1 VPGILLVH
9 CFILALLTANFKLNL
24 AMKPSI
30 LLIALIF
37 SITHTAFSGE
47 VEFVYH
53 FGKPTVVANGEYQS
67 VNFENTMLTALP
79 GQPAMPY
86 HQVKLMLPP
95 GESAQNIEIV
105 FSGETLIPGKFIL
118 YPQQGV
124 QPISVGKSG
133 LFIKD
138 EALYSRNANYPS
150 NPKGQ
155 LITAFLNGRA
165 FALSSFTPLLY
176 NPVTGKASYYASVK
190 VIVHTQVDEKS
201 QTALSNLSVNSQQAA
216 RLADKA
222 ETDNLYKASR
232 QPITDGYELL
242 IICTSAYS
250 TAFENYRA
258 SYLKQGLRSQV
269 KTLESIISTM
279 SGSDAPEKIRNY
291 IIQEYQS
298 HAIEHVLLA
307 GDVELI
313 PYRGFYCYVQ
323 SGSGY
328 TDPNIPS
335 DLYYSALD
343 GNWNTDG
350 DALWGEPGEDD
361 LLPDISVARMPFSN
375 LTELNSMLHKSY
387 SYQFSPVDGEF
398 RNIILA
404 GEYLYGA
411 PYLTWGSYYMELLLG
426 HHTDNGYTTTGIPT
440 TYPVDKMYD
449 ETATWSKQDLMNHL
463 NMGRPM
469 LNHTGHANQTFV
481 MKMYNA
487 DITNANF
494 AGLNG
499 TTHNYT
505 IVNTHGC
512 DCGAFDA
519 SDCIAEKMVT
529 IDNFAVAFIGNSR
542 YGWFNEG
549 TNEGPSAHLHREYM
563 DALYSDSLN
572 RIGRAH
578 TESKIATAPWVTAP
592 GQWEPGAL
600 RWCFY
605 DCTVLGDP
613 AMAVFTD
620 NPITVQTAYSSVTAG
635 STSMDVSVSCEGLPI
650 QGLNCVVSEN
660 GVMLGKAVTS
670 VLGTA
675 TVTLNPAV
683 TNPSEVQLVVSGYN
697 CVPITYNLT
706 AKTYTWNVASG
717 NWKTP
722 SSWLP
727 VRTNP
732 TANDILVIDG
742 SVQANASVSLD
753 FTTAENI
760 GKLRIINNSN
770 IILTSTASRKINIG
784 TSGIASPQFEIGAG
798 STLTVN
804 AANPVS
810 INIPI
815 GCEASVSGN
824 IVFQNAAH
832 KLTANSENA
841 IAFNNGASFTAGNA
855 FSGNA
860 FGNSTANSV
869 VFNAGS
875 SYTQSGG
882 SSPFGL
888 TSPASVVVFSSG
900 SLYKFNAAA
909 GAPELSGRV
918 YGNLE
923 INSTSAALNSLS
935 GTGGTSVKD
944 LTITSGNCGFNL
956 TGGIKISGNVSVLSG
971 ALLSFSPSTVDSVH
985 FNGTSTQSIS
995 GGGGITFNAN
1005 SVLQINNNSGT
1016 NLGSDITINGK
1027 LALKSGL
1034 FNIGNGN
1041 LILGVNASIAGTP
1054 SAANMVVAG
1063 GSGELRKIFASTGS
1077 FTFPIGDNTGT
1088 PEYSPVTLNFT
1099 TGTFTAGAFAGIQV
1113 ANTATSG
1120 TTNSYLNRNWSV
1132 ASSGIESFTCDA
1144 RFDYVASDVVGS
1156 ESDILCF
1163 QMLPSDTLI
1172 HSPANCSQH
1181 SLTAS
1186 GISSFGF
1193 FTGGST
1199 NKKLTLASVFPQGL
1213 YSSNGVLRQANDN
1226 LGAHWPSGIADHITV
1241 ELHDASNYST
1251 IVYTSNDV
1259 SLNISGTAI
1268 VSIPAIY
1275 SGSYY
1280 ITLKHRN
1287 SLQIV
1292 SAATVSFSGSTI
1304 NKSFASPAEV
1314 FGGNLRQMEDL
1325 GYAIYSGDINQDGF
1339 INQLDI
1345 TLVDNDALNFSKGY
1359 LTSDCNG
1366 DGSVDAEDL
1375 IIVDNNAALF
1385 IDAQLP

>member
-1 VPGILLVH
+1 
-9 CFILALLTANFKLNL
+9 
-24 AMKPSI
+24 MKMPSI
-30 LLIALIF
+30 LFALIF
-37 SITHTAFSGE
+37 SLSFAAFSGE

-53 FGKPTVVANGEYQS
+53 FGKPTVKTTGEYRS
-67 VNFENTMLTALP
+67 LNFENTMLTALP
-79 GQPAMPY
+79 GQPEMPY

-105 FSGETLIPGKFIL
+105 FSGETQIPGKFNL

-124 QPISVGKSG
+124 QPISIGKSG
-133 LFIKD
+133 QFIKD
-138 EALYSRNANYPS
+138 EAIYNRNANYPS

-165 FALSSFTPLLY
+165 FALSSFTPLQY
-176 NPVTGKASYYASVK
+176 NPVTGKASYYASAK
-190 VIVHTQVDEKS
+190 VIVHTQADEKS
-201 QTALSNLSVNSQQAA
+201 HAALSNLLVNSKQAA
-216 RLADKA
+216 RLADNA

-232 QPITDGYELL
+232 QPTTDGYELL

-269 KTLESIISTM
+269 KTLESITSTM
-279 SGSDAPEKIRNY
+279 SGIDASEKIRNY
-291 IIQEYQS
+291 IIQEYQL
-298 HAIEHVLLA
+298 HGIEHVLLA

-313 PYRGFYCYVQ
+313 PYRGFYGYVQ
-323 SGSGY
+323 SGNGY
-328 TDPNIPS
+328 TSINIPS

-350 DALWGEPGEDD
+350 DGLWGEPGEDD

-404 GEYLYGA
+404 GEWLFAA
-411 PYLTWGSYYMELLLG
+411 PYLTWGSYYMEILLG

-440 TYPVDKMYD
+440 TYHVDKMYD

-505 IVNTHGC
+505 IVYTHGC

-529 IDNFAVAFIGNSR
+529 IDNFAAAFIGNSR

-549 TNEGPSAHLHREYM
+549 SNEGPSAHLHREYM

-620 NPITVQTAYSSVTAG
+620 NPITIQSAYSNITVGT
-635 STSMDVSVSCEGLPI
+635 TSMDVNVSSGGLPM
-650 QGLNCVVSEN
+650 QGLNCVVLEN
-660 GVMLGKAVTS
+660 GVMLGKAVTNAS
-670 VLGTA
+670 GTA
-675 TVTLNPAV
+675 TVVLNPAIS
-683 TNPSEVQLVVSGYN
+683 NPAEVQLVVSGYN
-697 CVPITYNLT
+697 CVPVTYNAI
-706 AKTYTWNVASG
+706 AKTYVWNVASG

-722 SSWLP
+722 ASWLP
-727 VRTNP
+727 VRTTP
-732 TANDILVIDG
+732 TANDILIFDG
-742 SVQANASVSLD
+742 SIQASASVNLD

-770 IILTSTASRKINIG
+770 VTLTTSASRKINIG
-784 TSGIASPQFEIGAG
+784 TSGLVSPHFEIAAG
-798 STLTVN
+798 STLNVN

-810 INIPI
+810 INLPA
-815 GCEASVSGN
+815 GCLASVSGN

-832 KLTANSENA
+832 RLTANGENA
-841 IAFNNGASFTAGNA
+841 IAFINGASFTAGST

-860 FGNSTANSV
+860 FGAGTANSV

-875 SYTQSGG
+875 GYTQSGG
-882 SSPFGL
+882 NSPFSL
-888 TSPASVVVFSSG
+888 VSPASVVVFNSG

-923 INSTSAALNSLS
+923 INSISASLNSLG

-944 LTITSGNCGFNL
+944 LTITSGNCGFNMI
-956 TGGIKISGNVSVLSG
+956 GGIKIGGNISVLSG
-971 ALLSFSPSTVDSVH
+971 ALLSFSPPSIDSVH

-1005 SVLQINNNSGT
+1005 SVLKINTNSSIT
-1016 NLGSDITINGK
+1016 MESDITINGK

-1034 FNIGNGN
+1034 FNIGSGN
-1041 LILGVNASIAGTP
+1041 LILGANATIAGTP
-1054 SAANMVVAG
+1054 SATNMIVTS
-1063 GSGELRKIFASTGS
+1063 GSGEFRKIFASTGS
-1077 FTFPIGDNTGT
+1077 FIFPVGDNTGT
-1088 PEYSPVTLNFT
+1088 PEFSPVTLNFF
-1099 TGTFTAGAFAGIQV
+1099 TGTFSAGAYSGIRL

-1120 TTNSYLNRNWSV
+1120 SANSYLNRNWTV
-1132 ASSGIESFTCDA
+1132 TSSGIGSFTCDA
-1144 RFDYVASDVVGS
+1144 RFDYVEADVNGT
-1156 ESDILCF
+1156 ENDILCMQF
-1163 QMLPSDTLI
+1163 LPTDTLI
-1172 HSPANCSQH
+1172 HNPANCSQH
-1181 SLTAS
+1181 CLTAS
-1186 GISSFGF
+1186 GLSSFGVF
-1193 FTGGST
+1193 SGEST
-1199 NKKLTLASVFPQGL
+1199 NKKLTLTSVFPQGL
-1213 YSSNGVLRQANDN
+1213 YSSNGVLHQANDN
-1226 LGAHWPSGIADHITV
+1226 LGAHWPTGIADHITV
-1241 ELHDASNYST
+1241 ELHDASNYGT
-1251 IVYTSNDV
+1251 IVYTVTDV
-1259 SLNISGTAI
+1259 SLITSGTAI

-1275 SGSYY
+1275 SCSYY
-1280 ITLKHRN
+1280 ITIKHRN
-1287 SLQIV
+1287 SLETV
-1292 SAATVSFSGSTI
+1292 GATAVSFAGNTI
-1304 NKSFASPAEV
+1304 NKSFGSPAEV
-1314 FGGNLRQMEDL
+1314 FGGNLRQMGDSD
-1325 GYAIYSGDINQDGF
+1325 YVIYSGDVNQDGF

-1345 TLVDNDALNFSKGY
+1345 ALVENDALNFNKGY
-1359 LTSDCNG
+1359 LANDCNG
-1366 DGSVDAEDL
+1366 DGTVDAGDL
-1375 IIVDNNAALF
+1375 ILVDNNASLF
-1385 IDAQLP
+1385 IGSATP

>member
-1 VPGILLVH
+1 
-9 CFILALLTANFKLNL
+9 
-24 AMKPSI
+24 MKASI
-30 LLIALIF
+30 ILIALIF
-37 SITHTAFSGE
+37 SLTHTAFSGE
-47 VEFVYH
+47 VEFIYS
-53 FGKPTVVANGEYQS
+53 FGKPTVKTTGEYQS
-67 VNFENTMLTALP
+67 LNFENTMLTALP

-86 HQVKLMLPP
+86 HQVKLLLPP
-95 GESAQNIEIV
+95 GESAQSLEII
-105 FSGETLIPGKFIL
+105 FSGETPIPGKFNIF
-118 YPQQGV
+118 PHQEV
-124 QPISVGKSG
+124 QPISTGKSG
-133 LFIKD
+133 HFIKD
-138 EALYSRNANYPS
+138 EAIYNRNVNFPS

-155 LITAFLNGRA
+155 LITAFLNGRS
-165 FALSSFTPLLY
+165 FALSSFTPVQY
-176 NPVTGKASYYASVK
+176 NPVTGKASYYASAK
-190 VIVHTQVDEKS
+190 VIVHTQADQKS
-201 QTALSNLSVNSQQAA
+201 QAALSNLSVNSQQAS
-216 RLADKA
+216 RLADNK
-222 ETDNLYKASR
+222 ETDNLYRASR
-232 QPITDGYELL
+232 QPTTDGYELL

-269 KTLESIISTM
+269 KTLESITSTIS
-279 SGSDAPEKIRNY
+279 GIDAPDKIRNY
-291 IIQEYQS
+291 IKQEYQL
-298 HAIEHVLLA
+298 HGIEYVLLA

-313 PYRGFYCYVQ
+313 PYRGFYCYVKSSSVYQ
-323 SGSGY
+323 SS
-328 TDPNIPS
+328 NIPA

-343 GNWNTDG
+343 GNWNSDG
-350 DALWGEPGEDD
+350 DSKWGEPADTLAPFNPEEAD
-361 LLPDISVARMPFSN
+361 LLPEISVARMPFSN

-404 GEYLYGA
+404 GEYLFAA

-426 HHTDNGYTTTGIPT
+426 HRTDNGYTTTGIPT

-512 DCGAFDA
+512 DCGAFDYN
-519 SDCIAEKMVT
+519 DCIAEKMVT

-620 NPITVQTAYSSVTAG
+620 NPITIQTDYSSTSVGVT
-635 STSMDVSVSCEGLPI
+635 SLDVSVSSEGIPI
-650 QGLNCVVSEN
+650 QGLSCVVLEN
-660 GVMLGKAVTS
+660 GVMLGKALTNAS
-670 VLGTA
+670 GIA
-675 TVTLNPAV
+675 TVVLNPAV
-683 TNPSEVQLVVSGYN
+683 SNPAEVQLVVSGYN
-697 CVPITYNLT
+697 CVPATYNLT
-706 AKTYTWNVASG
+706 AKTYTWNVSSG

-732 TANDILVIDG
+732 AANDILVFDG
-742 SVQANASVSLD
+742 SIQANASVSLD
-753 FTTAENI
+753 FTTAENL
-760 GKLRIINNSN
+760 GKLQIINNTN
-770 IILTSTASRKINIG
+770 VTLTAAASRKVNIG
-784 TSGIASPQFEIGAG
+784 TPSSISPHFEIGAG
-798 STLTVN
+798 STLNVN
-804 AANPVS
+804 ASNPVS
-810 INIPI
+810 INLPA
-815 GCEASVSGN
+815 GCVASVSGN
-824 IVFQNAAH
+824 MVFQNAAH
-832 KLTANSENA
+832 RLTANSENA
-841 IAFNNGASFTAGNA
+841 IAFINGASFTAGST

-860 FGNSTANSV
+860 FGTGTSNSV

-875 SYTQSGG
+875 SYVQSGG
-882 SSPFGL
+882 NSPFGL
-888 TSPASVVVFSSG
+888 VSPASVIVFNSG
-900 SLYKFNAAA
+900 SLYKFNAAV
-909 GAPELSGRV
+909 GAPEFSGRL

-923 INSTSAALNSLS
+923 INSSSAALNSLS

-956 TGGIKISGNVSVLSG
+956 TGGIKIAGNLTVLSG
-971 ALLSFSPSTVDSVH
+971 AQLSFSPSTVDSVH

-1005 SVLQINNNSGT
+1005 SVLNIHNNTGI

-1041 LILGVNASIAGTP
+1041 LILGVNAAIAGTP
-1054 SAANMVVAG
+1054 SAANMVVACG
-1063 GSGELRKIFASTGS
+1063 NGEFRKFFASSGS
-1077 FTFPIGDNTGT
+1077 FTYPIGDNTGT
-1088 PEYSPVTLNFT
+1088 PEYSPVTLTFIS
-1099 TGTFTAGAFAGIQV
+1099 GTFSAGAYSGIRL
-1113 ANTATSG
+1113 ANAATSG
-1120 TTNSYLNRNWSV
+1120 TANSYLNRNWTV
-1132 ASSGIESFTCDA
+1132 TSSGIGSFTCDA
-1144 RFDYVASDVVGS
+1144 RFDYVAADVNGT
-1156 ESDILCF
+1156 ESDILCMQF
-1163 QMLPSDTLI
+1163 LPIDTLI
-1172 HSPANCSQH
+1172 HNSANCSQH
-1181 SLTAS
+1181 CLTAS
-1186 GISSFGF
+1186 GLSSFGV
-1193 FTGGST
+1193 FTGAST
-1199 NKKLTLASVFPQGL
+1199 TKKLMLTSIFPQGL

-1226 LGAHWPSGIADHITV
+1226 LGAHWPTGVADHITV

-1251 IVYTSNDV
+1251 IVYTATDV
-1259 SLNISGTAI
+1259 SLNTSGMAT

-1280 ITLKHRN
+1280 ITIKHRN
-1287 SLQIV
+1287 SLKTV
-1292 SAATVSFSGSTI
+1292 SATAVSFAGNII
-1304 NKSFASPAEV
+1304 NKSFGSPEEV
-1314 FGGNLRQMEDL
+1314 FGGNLRQMGDS
-1325 GYAIYSGDINQDGF
+1325 GYAIYSGDVNQDGF
-1339 INQLDI
+1339 INQLDM
-1345 TLVDNDALNFSKGY
+1345 TLVEND
-1359 LTSDCNG
+1359 
-1366 DGSVDAEDL
+1366 
-1375 IIVDNNAALF
+1375 
-1385 IDAQLP
+1385 

>member
-1 VPGILLVH
+1 
-9 CFILALLTANFKLNL
+9 
-24 AMKPSI
+24 
-30 LLIALIF
+30 
-37 SITHTAFSGE
+37 
-47 VEFVYH
+47 
-53 FGKPTVVANGEYQS
+53 
-67 VNFENTMLTALP
+67 
-79 GQPAMPY
+79 MPY

-105 FSGETLIPGKFIL
+105 FSGETQIPGKFNL

-124 QPISVGKSG
+124 QPISIGKSRQ
-133 LFIKD
+133 FIKD
-138 EALYSRNANYPS
+138 ETLYSRNAIYPS

-165 FALSSFTPLLY
+165 LALSSFTPVQY
-176 NPVTGKASYYASVK
+176 NPVTGKLSYYASAK
-190 VIVHTQVDEKS
+190 VIVHTQPDEKS
-201 QTALSNLSVNSQQAA
+201 QTALSNLSVNSLQAA
-216 RLADKA
+216 KIADNA

-232 QPITDGYELL
+232 QPTTDGYELL

-269 KTLESIISTM
+269 NTLESITSTIS
-279 SGSDAPEKIRNY
+279 GIDAPEKIRNY

-328 TDPNIPS
+328 TSSNIPS

-350 DALWGEPGEDD
+350 DTYWGEPGEDD
-361 LLPDISVARMPFSN
+361 LLPEISVARMPFSY

-404 GEYLYGA
+404 GEYLYAA
-411 PYLTWGSYYMELLLG
+411 PWLTWGSYYMELLLG

-481 MKMYNA
+481 MKMYNS

-494 AGLNG
+494 SGLNG
-499 TTHNYT
+499 ITHNYT

-529 IDNFAVAFIGNSR
+529 IDNFAAAFIGNSR

-549 TNEGPSAHLHREYM
+549 TNEGPSAHLHREFM

-620 NPITVQTAYSSVTAG
+620 NPITIQTMFSNISVG
-635 STSMDVSVSCEGLPI
+635 FTSMDVSVTSGGLPM
-650 QGLNCVVSEN
+650 QGLSCVVLEN
-660 GVMLGKAVTS
+660 GVMLGKALTNASGVT
-670 VLGTA
+670 
-675 TVTLNPAV
+675 TVVLNPAV
-683 TNPSEVQLVVSGYN
+683 SNPAEVQLVVSGYN

-722 SSWLP
+722 ANWLP

-732 TANDILVIDG
+732 AANDILVFDG
-742 SVQANASVSLD
+742 NIQANALVSLD

-760 GKLRIINNSN
+760 GKLLINNNSN
-770 IILTSTASRKINIG
+770 VTLTSTASRKINIG
-784 TSGIASPQFEIGAG
+784 TSSIASPKFEIGAG

-810 INIPI
+810 INLPV

-824 IVFQNAAH
+824 IIFQNAAH
-832 KLTANSENA
+832 RLTANSENA
-841 IAFNNGASFTAGNA
+841 ISFNNNASFTAGSA

-875 SYTQSGG
+875 GYTQSGG
-882 SSPFGL
+882 NSPFGL
-888 TSPASVVVFSSG
+888 ASPASVVVFSSG
-900 SLYKFNAAA
+900 SLYKFTAST
-909 GAPELSGRV
+909 GAPDLSGRV

-923 INSTSAALNSLS
+923 ISSSSAALNSLS
-935 GTGGTSVKD
+935 GTGGTAVKE
-944 LTITSGNCGFNL
+944 LTITSGSCGLNI
-956 TGGIKISGNVSVLSG
+956 TGGVKISGNLSVLPG
-971 ALLSFSPSTVDSVH
+971 ASLIFSPPTVDSVH
-985 FNGTSTQSIS
+985 FNGTSTQNIS
-995 GGGGITFNAN
+995 GVGISFNEN
-1005 SVLQINNNSGT
+1005 SVVNINNAAGV
-1016 NLGSDITINGK
+1016 NLVSDVALNGK
-1027 LALKSGL
+1027 LSLKRGL
-1034 FNIGNGN
+1034 FNIGNSN
-1041 LILGVNASIAGTP
+1041 LILGANAGIAGTP
-1054 SAANMVVAG
+1054 SATNMVVTNG
-1063 GSGELRKIFASTGS
+1063 IGEFRKIFASTGS

-1088 PEYSPVTLNFT
+1088 PEYSPAILDFT
-1099 TGTFTAGAFAGIQV
+1099 TGTFASGAFAGIRV
-1113 ANTATSG
+1113 ANAATPGTA
-1120 TTNSYLNRNWSV
+1120 NSFLNRNWSV
-1132 ASSGIESFTCDA
+1132 SSSGIESFTCDA
-1144 RFDYVASDVVGS
+1144 RFDYVEDDVVGS

-1172 HSPANCSQH
+1172 HNPAYCSQH
-1181 SLTAS
+1181 CLTAS
-1186 GISSFGF
+1186 GLSSFGV
-1193 FTGGST
+1193 FTGEST
-1199 NKKLTLASVFPQGL
+1199 NKKLTLTSVFPQGL
-1213 YSSNGVLRQANDN
+1213 YSGNGVLRQANDN

-1251 IVYTSNDV
+1251 IVYTANDV

-1292 SAATVSFSGSTI
+1292 SAATVSFSGSII

-1314 FGGNLRQMEDL
+1314 FGGNLRQMGDS
-1325 GYAIYSGDINQDGF
+1325 GYAIYSGDVNQDGLL
-1339 INQLDI
+1339 NHLDM
-1345 TLVDNDALNFSKGY
+1345 TLVGNDALNFSKGY

-1385 IDAQLP
+1385 INVQLP

>member
-1 VPGILLVH
+1 M
-9 CFILALLTANFKLNL
+9 K
-24 AMKPSI
+24 KPSI
-30 LLIALIF
+30 LFVFIF
-37 SITHTAFSGE
+37 SLSLAAFSGE

-53 FGKPTVVANGEYQS
+53 FGKPTVKTLCEYQS
-67 VNFENTMLTALP
+67 LNFENTMLTALP

-95 GESAQNIEIV
+95 GESAQSIEIIFSEQTQ
-105 FSGETLIPGKFIL
+105 FSGKFNIF
-118 YPQQGV
+118 PQQEV
-124 QPISVGKSG
+124 QPISKGKSG
-133 LFIKD
+133 QFIKD
-138 EALYSRNANYPS
+138 EAVYSRNANFPS

-165 FALSSFTPLLY
+165 FALSSFTPVQY
-176 NPVTGKASYYASVK
+176 NPVTGKVNYYASAK
-190 VIVHTQVDEKS
+190 VIVHTQPDQKS
-201 QTALSNLSVNSQQAA
+201 QSALSNLLVNSKQAA
-216 RLADKA
+216 RLADNK

-232 QPITDGYELL
+232 QLTTDGYELL

-269 KTLESIISTM
+269 KTLESITSSM
-279 SGSDAPEKIRNY
+279 SGIDAPEKIRNY
-291 IIQEYQS
+291 IIQEYQL
-298 HAIEHVLLA
+298 HGIEHVLLA

-313 PYRGFYCYVQ
+313 PYRGFYGYVQ
-323 SGSGY
+323 SGNGY
-328 TDPNIPS
+328 TSINIPS

-350 DALWGEPGEDD
+350 DGLWGEPGEDD
-361 LLPDISVARMPFSN
+361 LLPEISVARMPFSS

-404 GEYLYGA
+404 GEYLYAA
-411 PYLTWGSYYMELLLG
+411 PWLTWGSFYMELLLG

-469 LNHTGHANQTFV
+469 LTHTGHANQTFV

-505 IVNTHGC
+505 IVYTHGC

-529 IDNFAVAFIGNSR
+529 IDNFAAAFIGNSR

-620 NPITVQTAYSSVTAG
+620 NPITIQTDYSSITVAA
-635 STSMDVSVSCEGLPI
+635 TSVDVNVSSGGLPM
-650 QGLNCVVSEN
+650 QGLSCVVLEN
-660 GVMLGKAVTS
+660 GVMLGKALTNAS
-670 VLGTA
+670 GTTTVL
-675 TVTLNPAV
+675 LNPAV
-683 TNPSEVQLVVSGYN
+683 TNPADVQLVVSGYN
-697 CVPITYNLT
+697 CVPVTYNLT
-706 AKTYTWNVASG
+706 AKTYTWNVSSG

-722 SSWLP
+722 ASWLP

-732 TANDILVIDG
+732 AANDILIFEG
-742 SVQANASVSLD
+742 SIQASASVNLD
-753 FTTAENI
+753 FTTAENL

-770 IILTSTASRKINIG
+770 ITLTAAASRKVNIG
-784 TSGIASPQFEIGAG
+784 TSSSVSPHFEIATG
-798 STLTVN
+798 STLNVN
-804 AANPVS
+804 AANPVL
-810 INIPI
+810 INLPA
-815 GCEASVSGN
+815 GCVASVSGN
-824 IVFQNAAH
+824 IFFQNAAH
-832 KLTANSENA
+832 RLTANSENA
-841 IAFNNGASFTAGNA
+841 IAFINGASFTAGST

-860 FGNSTANSV
+860 FGTVTANSV

-875 SYTQSGG
+875 SYMQSGG
-882 SSPFGL
+882 NSPFGL
-888 TSPASVVVFSSG
+888 VSPAGVVVFNPG
-900 SLYKFNAAA
+900 SLYKFSASS

-923 INSTSAALNSLS
+923 INSASAALNTLS
-935 GTGGTSVKD
+935 GNGGTSVKD

-956 TGGIKISGNVSVLSG
+956 TGGIKMSGNLTVLPG
-971 ALLSFSPSTVDSVH
+971 AQLNISPSTVDSVH
-985 FNGTSTQSIS
+985 FNGTVTQSIS

-1005 SVLQINNNSGT
+1005 SVLKINNNSIITIGI
-1016 NLGSDITINGK
+1016 DITINGK
-1027 LALKSGL
+1027 LNLNSGL
-1034 FNIGNGN
+1034 FNIGNSN
-1041 LILGVNASIAGTP
+1041 LILGANAAITGTP
-1054 SAANMVVAG
+1054 SAANMVVATAN
-1063 GSGELRKIFASTGS
+1063 GEVRKFFTSTGS
-1077 FTFPIGDNTGT
+1077 FTFPVGDNTGT
-1088 PEYSPVTLNFT
+1088 PEFSPVTLNFT
-1099 TGTFTAGAFAGIQV
+1099 SGTFSAGAYLGIHL
-1113 ANTATSG
+1113 ANSATSS
-1120 TTNSYLNRNWSV
+1120 TANSYLNRNWSV
-1132 ASSGIESFTCDA
+1132 TSSGIGSFTCDA
-1144 RFDYVASDVVGS
+1144 RFDYVAADVNGT
-1156 ESDILCF
+1156 ESDILCLQF
-1163 QMLPSDTLI
+1163 LPTDTI
-1172 HSPANCSQH
+1172 SHNPTNCSQH
-1181 SLTAS
+1181 CLTAS
-1186 GISSFGF
+1186 GLSSFGI
-1193 FTGGST
+1193 FTGEST
-1199 NKKLTLASVFPQGL
+1199 NKKLTLTSVFPQGL
-1213 YSSNGVLRQANDN
+1213 YSSNGVLHQANDN
-1226 LGAHWPSGIADHITV
+1226 LGAHWPTGIADHITV
-1241 ELHDASNYST
+1241 ELHDASNYGT
-1251 IVYTSNDV
+1251 IVYTANDV
-1259 SLNISGTAI
+1259 SLNTAGIAI

-1280 ITLKHRN
+1280 ITIKHRN
-1287 SLQIV
+1287 SLETV
-1292 SAATVSFSGSTI
+1292 GATAVSFAGNTI
-1304 NKSFASPAEV
+1304 NKSFGSPAEV
-1314 FGGNLRQMEDL
+1314 FGGNLRQMGDS
-1325 GYAIYSGDINQDGF
+1325 GYAIYSGDVNQDGF
-1339 INQLDI
+1339 INQEDI
-1345 TLVDNDALNFSKGY
+1345 TLVENDASNFSKGY
-1359 LTSDCNG
+1359 LTNDCNG
-1366 DGSVDAEDL
+1366 DGTVDAGDL
-1375 IIVDNNAALF
+1375 ILIDNNASLF
-1385 IDAQLP
+1385 IESATP